1 MPLSRGMWVL
11 VSYDRGVGDIREKF
25 SEAYVWVPVSC
36 LCRSCTRL
44 VGLATPDEEM
54 LRGQIFLGVVSNCQ
68 YSFNGTL
75 FTFVSLKAFKA
86 APDRAGAFGQEVGPW
101 LQFPLLLPRWDL

>member
-11 VSYDRGVGDIREKF
+11 VSYDRGVGDIKMKF

-44 VGLATPDEEM
+44 VGLATPGEE
-54 LRGQIFLGVVSNCQ
+54 C
-68 YSFNGTL
+68 
-75 FTFVSLKAFKA
+75 
-86 APDRAGAFGQEVGPW
+86 
-101 LQFPLLLPRWDL
+101 

>member
-36 LCRSCTRL
+36 LCRSCKRL
-44 VGLATPDEEM
+44 VGLATPGEEM
-54 LRGQIFLGVVSNCQ
+54 LRRQIFLCVISNCQ
-68 YSFNGTL
+68 YSFNSTL
-75 FTFVSLKAFKA
+75 IHLCFFE
-86 APDRAGAFGQEVGPW
+86 G
-101 LQFPLLLPRWDL
+101 LQSCAR